1 VGIFR
6 RLSRRLL
13 ETDEER
19 LASSVTD
26 WACTVPEAIRIDEAP
41 TRSRVRVAGV
51 VNRISVVPGQTG
63 DSLEAVITDG
73 TGEIVA
79 MWTGRRAI
87 PGMFLGT
94 RMVVDGVLVQGSGV
108 RKMVN
113 PVFEFA

>member
-1 VGIFR
+1 VSIFR

-19 LASSVTD
+19 LAASVAE
-26 WACTVPEAIRIDEAP
+26 WAATVPGAVRIDQAES
-41 TRSRVRVAGV
+41 RSKVRLAGV
-51 VNRISVVPGQTG
+51 VNRISVVPGKTG

-94 RMVVDGVLVQGSGV
+94 PMVLEGVLVQGTGG